1 MIRAAI
7 QLPPGADVRTLLDS
21 LVSNAIARG
30 VSDIHVEPIADAC
43 EIRFREDGLL
53 RTEMSVS
60 SEIGRSVALRLM
72 VLGHLLTY
80 RLDVPQEG
88 RASVH
93 HDGREVE
100 LRISIMPTIHGLR
113 AAVRLPTAAAPRELE
128 RLGLDEAIL
137 RNLYRFARADTG
149 MLIVTGPAGSGKT
162 TTIYALLAYLAAHSP
177 GSSIVSLED
186 PVERAIP
193 GVTQIE
199 VKPFGQLTYEKALR
213 SILRQDPQILMLG
226 EIRDAATAQL
236 ALQAAMTGH
245 RLITTLHASTAPG
258 AIARLLEMGVESYQ
272 VTNAVWGVLGQR
284 LFRKIVP
291 TGLPLQRQAFPP
303 PLPSP
308 VRLRSPQAGVTGER
322 ENSSQRY
329 AGRAAIGELLLMDG
343 DLRRVILSGGDLA
356 RLEEVAELQPGFVP
370 MRQRVEQ
377 LIAQGL
383 TDQNEFDRV
392 FGG

>member
-1 MIRAAI
+1 MTRTAI

-53 RTEMSVS
+53 RTEMNVS

-128 RLGLDEAIL
+128 QLGLDEAIL

-162 TTIYALLAYLAAHSP
+162 TTIYALLAYLAVHSS
-177 GSSIVSLED
+177 GSSIISLED
-186 PVERAIP
+186 PVERAIA

-213 SILRQDPQILMLG
+213 SILRQDPQVLMLG

-284 LFRKIVP
+284 LVRKLS
-291 TGLPLQRQAFPP
+291 TASRTE
-303 PLPSP
+303 SS
-308 VRLRSPQAGVTGER
+308 SPQDELPEQYRGRTAVGEW
-322 ENSSQRY
+322 
-329 AGRAAIGELLLMDG
+329 LLMDG
-343 DLRRVILSGGDLA
+343 DLRKIVLDIPDLA
-356 RLEEVAELQPGFVP
+356 RLQEAARMQAGFVS
-370 MRQRVEQ
+370 MTQCVEQ
-377 LIAQGL
+377 LIAQDL